1 MIALGMDEPARRS
14 AFASMVAHELRTPL
28 TAVYGALEMMS
39 HGSTALN
46 PERAAVLVGLAHRNA
61 TRLLRIVED
70 CLDLEAASDG
80 RLRLDR
86 TMVAPMEILEM
97 GVAGAQSALEQTG
110 ADVVL
115 HLESHRSFV
124 ADRARLGRA
133 LAHLV
138 QNAATFAPPGSPVVV
153 TASDTPER
161 DAIRFSVEDRGPGID
176 PEQLRELFQRFD
188 ARETPGRRRVGGLG
202 VGLALVRTVAEQHAG
217 AVGATSVKGHTK
229 FWVEIPIRAA

>member
-1 MIALGMDEPARRS
+1 MIAPGMDEPARRS

-28 TAVYGALEMMS
+28 TAVHGALEMMS
-39 HGSTALN
+39 RGSAALD
-46 PERAAVLVGLAHRNA
+46 PEQAAVLVSLAQRNA

-86 TMVAPMEILEM
+86 TMVAPMEILEL
-97 GVAGAQSALEQTG
+97 GVAGAQSAREQTG
-110 ADVVL
+110 VDVVL
-115 HLESHRSFV
+115 HLESHRQFV
-124 ADRARLGRA
+124 GDRTRLGRA

-138 QNAATFAPPGSPVVV
+138 QNALTFAPPGSLVVV
-153 TASDTPER
+153 TASDVRR
-161 DAIRFSVEDRGPGID
+161 DAIRFTVEDRGPGIG
-176 PEQLRELFQRFD
+176 PEQLRDLFQRFD

-202 VGLALVRTVAEQHAG
+202 VGLALVRTIAEQHAG
-217 AVGATSVKGHTK
+217 AVGATSVRGHTK